1 MLSLDKLAA
10 LDLSLWLRSGQEAG
24 QRLALNQSNV
34 SRRLQLALRLFE
46 LTLQKSEQ
54 EWEVQG
60 PEPNLTLLAL
70 ERHVHQ
76 TARWLGEG
84 PLRIEGTYWSGPLLL
99 TPTPEG
105 WVGGRHDTV
114 GVQRPLEWLH
124 DRVIDAWLTGGPDW
138 PEPDDPTFRTL
149 QLCAMPVH
157 LVVAPGHPLL
167 LQLERGEPLDW
178 DDVAAFPSLALP
190 PGTYPKVEASLRAL
204 GLWSSPIRMARY
216 RRERWEGKSEQE
228 LQVGYAT
235 VLSEQVA
242 GQLVRLPLQLPISS
256 GEALVVRREWA
267 GHPRTLALA
276 ELLRQRLEP
285 WAAAHGEL
293 VLTPPPS
300 GP

>member
-1 MLSLDKLAA
+1 M
-10 LDLSLWLRSGQEAG
+10 
-24 QRLALNQSNV
+24 
-34 SRRLQLALRLFE
+34 
-46 LTLQKSEQ
+46 
-54 EWEVQG
+54 
-60 PEPNLTLLAL
+60 
-70 ERHVHQ
+70 
-76 TARWLGEG
+76 
-84 PLRIEGTYWSGPLLL
+84 
-99 TPTPEG
+99 
-105 WVGGRHDTV
+105 
-114 GVQRPLEWLH
+114 GVQRPLQWLN

-138 PEPDDPTFRTL
+138 PEPDDPTFCTL
-149 QLCAMPVH
+149 QLCTMPVH

-167 LQLERGEPLDW
+167 LQLERRGPLDW
-178 DDVAAFPSLALP
+178 DDVVAFPSLALP

-242 GQLVRLPLQLPISS
+242 GQLVRLPLQLPIRS

-267 GHPRTLALA
+267 EHPSTLALA

-293 VLTPPPS
+293 VITPPPADR
-300 GP
+300 